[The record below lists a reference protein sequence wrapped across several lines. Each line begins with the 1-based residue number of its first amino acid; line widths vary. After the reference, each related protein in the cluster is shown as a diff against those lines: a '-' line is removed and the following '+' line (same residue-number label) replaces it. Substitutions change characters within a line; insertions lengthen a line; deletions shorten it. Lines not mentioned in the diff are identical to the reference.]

1 MPSRPNQVSAPLS
14 SSRDASTAITPTA
27 TYTDVGALGVSAAAG
42 GVLGTPP
49 AWQTVLS
56 GENIVGDE
64 SGCRRADEDRA

>member
-1 MPSRPNQVSAPLS
+1 
-14 SSRDASTAITPTA
+14 
-27 TYTDVGALGVSAAAG
+27 
-42 GVLGTPP
+42 VLGTPP